1 MTSIS
6 HDCCASILPAT
17 ILIISFSKQRQ
28 FLISN
33 NDGEF
38 LLVFNDDV
46 VCPLT
51 MIFSSMFVASLLVVA
66 LFVILT
72 QESIFVRC
80 SPFPQDTCTL
90 SVIEESVNSPS
101 STWVSLRVIRLPAR
115 SLLLVDT

>member
-1 MTSIS
+1 MRASKFFQLSSSLLPSHTTTHHSTHPSQMTSIS

-72 QESIFVRC
+72 QER
-80 SPFPQDTCTL
+80 
-90 SVIEESVNSPS
+90 
-101 STWVSLRVIRLPAR
+101 
-115 SLLLVDT
+115 